1 MTFAG
6 LNKGLLVAL
15 AALLPVLSG
24 CGSYRPAPKAFHEAT
39 IQPYRLD
46 AGDRLRIET
55 PGGGGFGRPGGNVL
69 LAFAPAVRLDVHA
82 DELKRKAN
90 DAGPRR

>member
-46 AGDRLRIET
+46 AGDRLRITVFEQT
-55 PGGGGFGRPGGNVL
+55 GLTARRIGR
-69 LAFAPAVRLDVHA
+69 R
-82 DELKRKAN
+82 KR
-90 DAGPRR
+90 PSER